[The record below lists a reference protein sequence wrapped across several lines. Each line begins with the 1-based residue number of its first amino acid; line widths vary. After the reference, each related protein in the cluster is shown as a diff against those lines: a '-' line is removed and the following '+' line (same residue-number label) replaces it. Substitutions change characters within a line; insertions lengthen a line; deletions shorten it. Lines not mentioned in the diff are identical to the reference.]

1 MGLPELWS
9 AGLTLMFG
17 VMGFVLREKFGEIN
31 RLSILLNKTR
41 EEMARDMITRA
52 EVSKIMEHIDARFN
66 KLEEKIDRLI
76 SAH

>member
-9 AGLTLMFG
+9 AGLTLVFG
-17 VMGFVLREKFGEIN
+17 ITGFVLREKFGEVN

-41 EEMARDMITRA
+41 EEMARDMVTRA

-76 SAH
+76 SSH

>member
-9 AGLTLMFG
+9 AGLTLVFG
-17 VMGFVLREKFGEIN
+17 VTGFILREKFNEIN
-31 RLSILLNKTR
+31 RLNILLNKTR
-41 EEMARDMITRA
+41 EEMARDMVTRA

-76 SAH
+76 SSH